1 MTGFGEPAEVLR
13 VEELET
19 PVPEPGQVRV
29 RMLASP
35 VNPSDVM
42 TIRGTYGRR
51 PSLPFTPGYEGVGVV
66 EESGG
71 GLLGALRRN
80 KRVVVLNSITG
91 NWAEQAVVPARQVIP
106 LPASLPVETQIRQ
119 RATLPCGS
127 GLRPIRRGLASR
139 PSGNTP
145 ALVSA
150 VTKRRSVAS
159 PIVVVRR

>member
-1 MTGFGEPAEVLR
+1 MKAVQMTGFGEPAEVLR

-19 PVPEPGQVRV
+19 PQPAPGEVRV

-42 TIRGTYGRR
+42 TLRGTYGRR

-80 KRVVVLNSITG
+80 KRVAVLNSITG
-91 NWAEQAVVPARQVIP
+91 NWAEQAVVSVRQVVP
-106 LPASLPVETQIRQ
+106 VPDSLVDSTR
-119 RATLPCGS
+119 
-127 GLRPIRRGLASR
+127 GLRCIFAISGVPKAGGSCCGTARDASQ
-139 PSGNTP
+139 
-145 ALVSA
+145 
-150 VTKRRSVAS
+150 
-159 PIVVVRR
+159 